1 MNERE
6 RILDRIKKLMNFNG
20 GNATQGEV
28 ENALRLA
35 KRLMN
40 DLNVSEEELNGTK
53 KSTEEFELVDLFSR
67 LGKLERMDQW
77 VFGVLSEIFD
87 TFAFHSI
94 RSSYEQG
101 RAKQRTYAC
110 VAGYKTD
117 IRLTQQM
124 INEVRIWMRAEARK
138 RYGSKWGVS
147 HTSFCEGFATGLHGA
162 SVQWRKD
169 LAEKGVLVSSFKKEK
184 IVAWLWETH
193 GIDFR
198 PKPSTTLEPSAAEAA
213 VQKLLKKKPRK
224 RRERKFDPEAS
235 NAGYDVGRKY
245 DMGTR

>member
-1 MNERE
+1 MTERE
-6 RILDRIKKLMNFNG
+6 RILERIKKLMNFNG
-20 GNATQGEV
+20 GNASQGEV
-28 ENALRLA
+28 ENALRMA

-40 DLNVSEEELNGTK
+40 DLNVSEDELNGTPK
-53 KSTEEFELVDLFSR
+53 TSEDLELVDLFSR
-67 LGKLERMDQW
+67 LGKLERMDLW

-87 TFAFHSI
+87 AFSFTSI
-94 RSSYEQG
+94 RATYEQG
-101 RAKQRTYAC
+101 RVKKRSYAC

-147 HTSFCEGFATGLHGA
+147 HTSFCEGFASGLHGA
-162 SVQWRKD
+162 AFQWRKD
-169 LAEKGVLVSSFKKEK
+169 LAAKGVMVSSCKKEK
-184 IVAWLWETH
+184 IIAWLWEAH
-193 GIDFR
+193 RIDFR
-198 PKPSTTLEPSAAEAA
+198 PKQTMKLEPSAAEAA
-213 VQKLLKKKPRK
+213 VQKLLNKKPRK
-224 RRERKFDPEAS
+224 QRKRKFDIQAS